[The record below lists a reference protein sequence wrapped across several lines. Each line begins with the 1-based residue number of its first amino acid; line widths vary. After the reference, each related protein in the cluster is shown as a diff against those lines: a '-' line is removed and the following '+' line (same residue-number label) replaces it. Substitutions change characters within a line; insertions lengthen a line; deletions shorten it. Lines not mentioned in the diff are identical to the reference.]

1 MRAKLKQALIDKAK
15 VSVGANNNMVQ
26 GPYSDDF
33 AHFDQSPGNLD
44 VLLTGSGVTAGMVVN
59 EENSGSRFPNRRT
72 VDLTGVNKGRGQG
85 PFGNSDHPQDTIL
98 AVKLPNPFV

>member
-72 VDLTGVNKGRGQG
+72 DKAVRLQQEWD
-85 PFGNSDHPQDTIL
+85 NS
-98 AVKLPNPFV
+98 ASKLRDSLSRC

>member
-26 GPYSDDF
+26 GPDSDHLS
-33 AHFDQSPGNLD
+33 HFNQTPGYLD
-44 VLLTGSGVTAGMVVN
+44 VLLTGSGITAGMVVN

-72 VDLTGVNKGRGQG
+72 VDLPPRVV
-85 PFGNSDHPQDTIL
+85 PPS
-98 AVKLPNPFV
+98 KLEPE